1 LKRIC
6 TPYRKCGDKMRVI
19 EKKTLPAETPYL
31 ISGLPDVGLVGA
43 IATYHLITEMK
54 MEEVAY
60 FDSDMLPPI
69 IVLHGGEPKM
79 PIRIYGRDSFYVVT
93 SEIALPSEPLVK
105 MLARAVVDYA
115 VEKNVK
121 MIISVGG
128 LATPNRMEIKE
139 PKVYGVAVREE
150 GKALL
155 KKAGVDLLNEGY
167 VVGIYA
173 WILKECTQRRI
184 PSVLLLAQSHRG
196 YPDPGAA
203 ASALRVLGKM
213 LDIEI
218 SVEQLLKEEERVR
231 LKLRELMRRTNMMLE
246 RVQKGHELEIPPMM
260 YV

>member
-1 LKRIC
+1 MKRIC
-6 TPYRKCGDKMRVI
+6 TAYKKCGDKMRVI
-19 EKKTLPAETPYL
+19 EKKTLPTETPYL

-121 MIISVGG
+121 TIISVGG

-203 ASALRVLGKM
+203 ASALKVLGKM